1 MHSEAVHSRA
11 RKHKGRSK
19 IELAEKMLMKIIA
32 SGLLV
37 LGLLAVQ
44 VSAANAVVCAR
55 GVYHA
60 GCAGAGGAAVVRRPV
75 GGAAVVAPH
84 GAAVVHPAVGVRCVY
99 RAGVRVCR

>member
-1 MHSEAVHSRA
+1 V
-11 RKHKGRSK
+11 KHV
-19 IELAEKMLMKIIA
+19 A

-44 VSAANAVVCAR
+44 IPQANAAACAA

-60 GCAGAGGAAVVRRPV
+60 GCVGPRGAVVTHRPVVRPAAVRPV
-75 GGAAVVAPH
+75 GA
-84 GAAVVHPAVGVRCVY
+84 RCVY

>member
-1 MHSEAVHSRA
+1 M
-11 RKHKGRSK
+11 KHV
-19 IELAEKMLMKIIA
+19 A

-44 VSAANAVVCAR
+44 IPQANAAACAA

-60 GCAGAGGAAVVRRPV
+60 GCVGPRGAVVTHRPVVRPV
-75 GGAAVVAPH
+75 GA
-84 GAAVVHPAVGVRCVY
+84 RCVY